1 MKFVDKETANTWT
14 TGGLLHEGYIK
25 VGSKTYEEYW
35 KHPKEEKI
43 LTLTTMQEKDNTKP
57 LFEEYNTMYEDLTL
71 PSDFLID
78 NHKTLQRRNDFE
90 DICEALDDLQHE
102 AMNLAFQDGF
112 NQGELNVLQQFVEGK
127 LDRDYILEM
136 FGDKLGLGD
145 KE

>member
-1 MKFVDKETANTWT
+1 M
-14 TGGLLHEGYIK
+14 Y
-25 VGSKTYEEYW
+25 
-35 KHPKEEKI
+35 
-43 LTLTTMQEKDNTKP
+43 KDLQT
-57 LFEEYNTMYEDLTL
+57 

-78 NHKTLQRRNDFE
+78 NHKSLQRRNDF
-90 DICEALDDLQHE
+90 DYLCESLDDLQHD

-112 NQGELNVLQQFVEGK
+112 DQGELNILRQFVEGK